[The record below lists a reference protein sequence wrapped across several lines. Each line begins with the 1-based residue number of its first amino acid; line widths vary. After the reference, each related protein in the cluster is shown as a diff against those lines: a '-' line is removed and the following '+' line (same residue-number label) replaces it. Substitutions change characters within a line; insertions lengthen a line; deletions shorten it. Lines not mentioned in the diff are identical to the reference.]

1 MICFARNGGLD
12 ISCWIYWKAYAGV
25 TGKHKNRNSRIVASI
40 QAAVA
45 KKTIIPMRRDGNGV
59 MTTDGG
65 GLRLYGDQKNG
76 ARIRFFAFAFAILTS
91 VSIAQAA
98 ELDLVRA
105 ERLMAENKAS
115 EAYLLLSPFEDQYA
129 GDPKFDYLLGIAALD
144 SGRADKATLAFE
156 RVLAVNPNFAGA
168 RLDMARA
175 YFQLGDLQRAKTEF
189 ETVQQQNPPPAALQ
203 TVDRYLKA
211 IEERSKIR
219 QTQITGFAEFGMG
232 RDNNVNNSSSATTV
246 TVPALG
252 NLIFTLDPRNVQRSD
267 SYTNYAVGADI
278 NHIIG
283 QGMAV
288 YGGASTR
295 YRVNRSEDTFD
306 YNNIEGHAGIS
317 YATQSALFRIG
328 INGERF
334 YLDHAVNRNSAGLNG
349 DVRYVLDPANIL
361 LAFAQYNRFRFEQP
375 ALTVNDFNQS
385 LLGGG
390 YLRLFADGA
399 SAITANAFVGK
410 ENDINGRADGDKD
423 ITGIRVGGQYRL
435 RDDIDLF
442 ASFGAQ
448 VGKYDKQNA
457 AFQTMRE
464 DKQYDGVFGV
474 TWRYDKDWTVRP
486 QVLRV
491 RNDSNI
497 PINAYKRTDYSVTI
511 RRDFR

>member
-1 MICFARNGGLD
+1 MA
-12 ISCWIYWKAYAGV
+12 
-25 TGKHKNRNSRIVASI
+25 
-40 QAAVA
+40 
-45 KKTIIPMRRDGNGV
+45 
-59 MTTDGG
+59 TTED
-65 GLRLYGDQKNG
+65 GLRLHGDQKDG
-76 ARIRFFAFAFAILTS
+76 VRTCLLAVAFAILAS
-91 VSIAQAA
+91 VSFAQAA

-105 ERLMAENKAS
+105 ERLMAENKAA
-115 EAYLLLSPFEDQYA
+115 EAYRLLLPFEDRYA

-144 SGRADKATLAFE
+144 SGRADMATLVFE
-156 RVLAVNPNFAGA
+156 RVLAVNPDFVGA

-175 YFQLGDLQRAKTEF
+175 YFQLGDLPRAKTEF
-189 ETVQQQNPPPAALQ
+189 ETVQQQNPPPAARQ
-203 TVDRYLKA
+203 SVERYLKA

-219 QTQITGFAEFGMG
+219 QTQITGFAEFSMG

-295 YRVNRSEDTFD
+295 YRVNSSEDTFD
-306 YNNIEGHAGIS
+306 YNSIEGHGGIS
-317 YATQSALFRIG
+317 YATPSALFRLG

-334 YLDHAVNRNSAGLNG
+334 YLDHAVSRNSAGLNG
-349 DVRYVLDPANIL
+349 DARFVLDPANIL
-361 LAFAQYNRFRFEQP
+361 LAFAQYNRFRFEQA
-375 ALTVNDFNQS
+375 ALTVNDFNQA

-399 SAITANAFVGK
+399 SSITANAFIGK

-423 ITGIRVGGQYRL
+423 TTGIRLGGQYRL

-448 VGKYDKQNA
+448 KGKYNKLNI
-457 AFQTMRE
+457 AFQAMRE
-464 DKQYDGVFGV
+464 DRQYDAVLGI
-474 TWRYDKDWTVRP
+474 TWRLDKDWTLRP
-486 QVLRV
+486 QILRI

-497 PINAYKRTDYSVTI
+497 QINAYKRTDYSVTI